1 MKDKLHE
8 VSEIAASGL
17 KNDSEL
23 YLSVQLEIEVHLQ
36 ETAERL
42 ENAGQDHD
50 KAIDAALKKFGSP
63 AEAAD
68 AILKVNKKRLKFRAR
83 LRILL
88 VALIPI
94 LAISACLFSIIPSW
108 QYFQMLGKPR
118 YFASTKETTYRKKI
132 ANLAGVNL
140 EKLSLENK
148 MLLDRNWG
156 KLHEI
161 FPDDKAYFAYYF
173 MSSVSQ
179 IMHSMK
185 SRNSENIYSQKAPA
199 WFKKAHKIDPGNA
212 LYNYFAASEL
222 LYFGSEYK
230 KAKHDMVI
238 YDNAR
243 LMEALPYFIKG
254 LNKPFFNDYHAV
266 IKARRQKLNTNKKTP
281 NNRFWANYLFSNYL
295 YSYYIFDYIEQAMP
309 MWIENLIQTKQLS
322 EAEQIINCWKPYL
335 KQISKSDFN
344 YYTYGECIQMLKTIE
359 KKYPK
364 FYQEIGKTKKGLEAK
379 KEASNLLIDSRK
391 RWNKNS
397 PEGKINQEIFLKHS
411 PYVFRYAGNSFLT
424 NEYKIEDFTAGR
436 LSEYAQADRLL
447 LVIIELLLGALIIGY
462 ALCWFILRL
471 LLKKALHPVLF
482 IPNQKTILILIAG
495 GILAPFI
502 LWHLLILLQPE
513 GRNVSLDYNSIN
525 YLLQGLFLIIGTTLW
540 PIFLTRHFI
549 DLRTKKLGLITKNRL
564 NGLILVLITAVIAGI
579 LSCLTWKF
587 PFNLELSTCFSN
599 SYFYPHYIKMYNI
612 YQVKLLHLLW
622 GFGFLATVFVI
633 SAPVNA
639 LCHWRK
645 SDYLFK
651 QGANAAA
658 TLVVLSI
665 MLCLSALLAD
675 RYFYWQQT
683 HFMQL
688 DKSPYNFYKR
698 TRGNDYKRILHAL
711 DKSKKELKNRPI
723 NYFFINDKDFCEAII
738 SSPYSVLKE
747 SLKRGVNVNAVN
759 ADKYSALMLA
769 CHYRNAKIVKLLL
782 KHGAQVNKYCSIM
795 KYAPRLPERL
805 SGVNALMIASYYN
818 PDPEIIKLLIKH
830 GANVNSKALNGY
842 SRKGY
847 NKRRYGFSWLSYKM
861 TPLMFA
867 CWNNNAKVINVLLDN
882 GANMWDKNAWGKD
895 ILFYLGKNPKIYGN
909 KIKNRIKA
917 MRKAKKR

>member
-23 YLSVQLEIEVHLQ
+23 YLSIQREIEVHLQ

-42 ENAGQDHD
+42 ETAGQDHG
-50 KAIDAALKKFGSP
+50 KAIDVALEKFGSP

-118 YFASTKETTYRKKI
+118 YFASAKETTYRKRI

-185 SRNSENIYSQKAPA
+185 SRNSEKKYSQKAPA

-266 IKARRQKLNTNKKTP
+266 IKARRQKLNTSKKTP
-281 NNRFWANYLFSNYL
+281 NNRFWADYLFSNYL
-295 YSYYIFDYIEQAMP
+295 YSYYIFDYIKQAMP
-309 MWIENLIQTKQLS
+309 MWIENLIQAKQIS

-335 KQISKSDFN
+335 KQITKSDPD
-344 YYTYGECIQMLKTIE
+344 YYKYGECIQMFKTIE
-359 KKYPK
+359 KQYPK
-364 FYQEIGKTKKGLEAK
+364 LYQKIGKTEKGLEIK
-379 KEASNLLIDSRK
+379 KEANNLLANFRK
-391 RWNKNS
+391 RWNKKS
-397 PEGKINQEIFLKHS
+397 PKGKINQEIFLKHS
-411 PYVFRYAGNSFLT
+411 SYIFRYAGNSFLAD
-424 NEYKIEDFTAGR
+424 EYKIEELTAGR

-447 LVIIELLLGALIIGY
+447 LVIIEILLGALIIGY

-471 LLKKALHPVLF
+471 RLKKALHPVLF

-502 LWHLLILLQPE
+502 LWRLLILLQPE
-513 GRNVSLDYNSIN
+513 GRDVSLDYNSIN

-540 PIFLTRHFI
+540 PIVLTRYFI
-549 DLRTKKLGLITKNRL
+549 DIHAKKLGLITKARL
-564 NGLILVLITAVIAGI
+564 NGLILVLIAAIIIGFF
-579 LSCLTWKF
+579 SCLTWQF
-587 PFNLELSTCFSN
+587 QFNLELSTCFSN
-599 SYFYPHYIKMYNI
+599 SYFYPHYIKEYNI
-612 YQVKLLHLLW
+612 YQVKLWHLLW
-622 GFGFLATVFVI
+622 GFGFLAAVFVI
-633 SAPVNA
+633 SAPINA

-645 SDYLFK
+645 PDYLFK

-658 TLVVLSI
+658 MLIVLSI

-675 RYFYWQQT
+675 GYFYCQQV

-688 DKSPYNFYKR
+688 NESPYEFFKR
-698 TRGNDYKRILHAL
+698 KRKNDYKRILHTL
-711 DKSKKELKNRPI
+711 DKNKKELGNIKI
-723 NYFFINDKDFCEAII
+723 DYALTDDKDFCSAMK

-747 SLKRGVNVNAVN
+747 SLKRGANVNAVN

-769 CHYRNAKIVKLLL
+769 CRYRDAKVVKLLL
-782 KHGAQVNKYCSIM
+782 DRGAKVKKYCPSM
-795 KYAPRLPERL
+795 KFRSHKVRFINKLA
-805 SGVNALMIASYYN
+805 GVNALMVASCYN
-818 PDPEIIKLLIKH
+818 PNPEIIKLLIKH
-830 GANVNSKALNGY
+830 GANVNSKALKGY
-842 SRKGY
+842 SRQGDHTW
-847 NKRRYGFSWLSYKM
+847 RSYKM

-867 CWNNNAKVINVLLDN
+867 CWNNNAEVINALIDS
-882 GANMWDKNAWGKD
+882 GASLWGKNYWGKD
-895 ILFYLGKNPKIYGN
+895 ILYYLGKNPKIYGN
-909 KIKNRIKA
+909 KIRNRIKTL
-917 MRKAKKR
+917 RKAKKR